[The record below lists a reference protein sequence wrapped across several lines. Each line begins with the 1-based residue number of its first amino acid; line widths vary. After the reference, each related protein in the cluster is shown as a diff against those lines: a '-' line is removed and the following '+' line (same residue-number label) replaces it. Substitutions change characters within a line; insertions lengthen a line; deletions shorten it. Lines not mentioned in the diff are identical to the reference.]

1 MHKALP
7 RWLWKVAPVGGSNA
21 FILFLHS
28 CGTWCAAPPGFRDL
42 LLDPVGLGE
51 TRIDAVRALLSH
63 PEFVQRSSKGE
74 WPTCIGYSAFVEV
87 PTPDCAECAHRKPE
101 SESSRNRAERRRQ
114 SFRIV

>member
-1 MHKALP
+1 MS
-7 RWLWKVAPVGGSNA
+7 GSNP

-28 CGTWCAAPPGFRDL
+28 SGAWCAAPPGFRNL

-51 TRIDAVRALLSH
+51 TPMDAVRELLCH

-74 WPTCIGYSAFVEV
+74 WPLCIGYSAFVEV
-87 PTPDCAECAHRKPE
+87 PTPDCTERIHRQLE
-101 SESSRNRAERRRQ
+101 AESSRDRAERRRQ